1 MIHVF
6 RNEKNL
12 LRGFGKNER
21 GMISYKGFV
30 FPEGDNV
37 IWLKGQGYVIFDA
50 EIYNLPERHKSERG
64 YFRKLF
70 TEDSPQTVTC
80 KANEWDGAWA
90 IVYINPNGT
99 LYAFT
104 DPLGIK
110 QLYFNESGEVCSRS
124 MPIVS
129 NFTDLDFQYR
139 SSVYKWGYNTDDRTP
154 WNHVKRIMPNILYS
168 FSGGRVLH
176 REFYEYYRWDRDIP
190 AEDLREVITK
200 AIERRV
206 KYFAGTK
213 IGLLLSG
220 GLDSSIVA
228 SVVFSFD
235 RHIDL
240 TTLSNQGELE
250 YAELMAKYLDAPLSR
265 QEYYTEGLD
274 FLNAILTN
282 ESPIDLGS
290 VVPQYKMFDTLAG
303 RTIFTGDGA
312 DELFGGYRRAK
323 EYDSQR
329 SDVFEELTF
338 YHLPRIQKIAQAR
351 LVTVCAP
358 FLAQD
363 VVKKALSL
371 QRAER
376 IDKIALKNA
385 FRDVVP
391 VEILTREKKP
401 LKNPELVENATKY
414 KNRVFET
421 FYNEIIPDLQKHII
435 EQNHGNL

>member
-12 LRGFGKNER
+12 LRGFGKKER
-21 GMISYKGFV
+21 GVISYKGFV

-37 IWLKGQGYVIFDA
+37 VELKGQGYVIFDA
-50 EIYNLPERHKSERG
+50 EIYNMPERHKSERG

-70 TEDSPQTVTC
+70 TEDSPQTVTR

-110 QLYFNESGEVCSRS
+110 QLYFNEAGEICSRS

-129 NFTDLDFQYR
+129 NFTDLDSQYR
-139 SSVYKWGYNTDDRTP
+139 ASVYKWGYNTDDRTP
-154 WNHVKRIMPNILYS
+154 WNHVKRVMPNVLYS

-176 REFYEYYRWDRDIP
+176 KEFYEYYRWDKDIP
-190 AEDLREVITK
+190 TEDLKDVITK

-206 KYFAGTK
+206 KYFAGTQTD
-213 IGLLLSG
+213 LLLSG

-228 SVVFSFD
+228 SVAFNFG
-235 RHIDL
+235 RYMNL
-240 TTLSNQGELE
+240 TTLANQGELE
-250 YAELMAKYLDAPLSR
+250 YAELMAKYLDAPLNK
-265 QEYYTEGLD
+265 QEYYMDGID

-282 ESPIDLGS
+282 EGPVDLGS

-338 YHLPRIQKIAQAR
+338 YHLPRIHKIAQAR
-351 LVTVCAP
+351 SVTVCAP

-385 FRDVVP
+385 FRDVIP
-391 VEILTREKKP
+391 TEILAREKKP
-401 LKNPELVENATKY
+401 LKNPELIENAKSY

-421 FYNEIIPDLQKHII
+421 FYNEIIPTLQKNVI
-435 EQNHGNL
+435 EQHHENL